1 MSEKSAVPGGQTGL
15 WKNLGPGILLAGTA
29 IGVSHL
35 VQSTR
40 AGAVFGLGLLSVV
53 ILANVIKYP
62 AFRFSTHYVLAT
74 GHSLLEGY
82 RKLSPLAAWI
92 FAIVITPIYLI
103 GVTALSMLTAGLLI
117 ALFHLPIATPTLSV
131 IIVVAASAFVLLGHY
146 HWLEIINKWLVLLLA
161 VMTVITAIMVLPEVP
176 WSFYPDTAPP
186 ISEDIVIFIV
196 ALVGYMPTTMEVS
209 VLHSLWSVA
218 RYKEKN
224 QEQARAHAYSDF
236 NIGYIGTTFLAI
248 CFVIMGAGIMHSA
261 GIAPEPAAADFAG
274 QLIGL
279 YSQTLG
285 AWAGVLAGAAALIT
299 ILTSLLTVV
308 DGGPRSIIA
317 AIRTAGGLPPV
328 PEDRALDRTPGFF
341 VSVIVIGLIAITII
355 MFLTANFATFLDFGA
370 SLAFIIAPII
380 ATLNHLTVFGKPLPP
395 DLRPGTGLRVWSLIG
410 ILTMVGIAIA
420 YLWIR
425 YVEALVYS
433 FVLWISSF

>member
-1 MSEKSAVPGGQTGL
+1 MSDRNAAPGGRTGL
-15 WKNLGPGILLAGTA
+15 WKNLGPGILWAATS

-40 AGAVFGLGLLSVV
+40 AGAIFGLGLLSVV

-74 GHSLLEGY
+74 GHSLLVGY
-82 RKLSPLAAWI
+82 RKLSPVAPWI
-92 FAIVITPIYLI
+92 FAIVITPIYFI

-117 ALFHLPIATPTLSV
+117 ALFHVPVATPTLA
-131 IIVVAASAFVLLGHY
+131 IIVVVAASGFVLLGHY
-146 HWLEIINKWLVLLLA
+146 HWLELINKWLVLFLA
-161 VMTVITAIMVLPEVP
+161 IMTVITAAAVLPHVP
-176 WSFYPDTAPP
+176 WSFYPSTAPA
-186 ISEDIVIFIV
+186 IDMSVVIAIV
-196 ALVGYMPTTMEVS
+196 ALVGYMPTPMETS

-218 RYKEKN
+218 RYKEKG
-224 QEQARAHAYSDF
+224 QEGARAHAYADF
-236 NIGYIGTTFLAI
+236 NIGYVVTTFLAV

-261 GIAPEPAAADFAG
+261 GVRPEDAAADFAG

-317 AIRTAGGLPPV
+317 AIRTAGGLPPI
-328 PEDRALDRTPGFF
+328 PDDKPLDRTPGFF
-341 VSVIVIGLIAITII
+341 VSVVVVGLVAITII
-355 MFLTANFATFLDFGA
+355 TFLTASFATFLNFGA
-370 SLAFIIAPII
+370 SVAFIIAPII
-380 ATLNHLTVFGKPLPP
+380 ATLNHLTVFGAGLSPEQRPSGY
-395 DLRPGTGLRVWSLIG
+395 LRIWSLLG
-410 ILTMVGIAIA
+410 IVIMSGIAVA
-420 YLWIR
+420 YLWIA
-425 YVEALVYS
+425 YG
-433 FVLWISSF
+433 